1 MPQKMFM
8 CIYTPTQLKSVSHN
22 NFSFNSSS
30 SSSSSSYPMPN
41 LFGNPST
48 NNYNFLRMPIYAK
61 SGGCGCG
68 K

>member
-30 SSSSSSYPMPN
+30 SSSSYPMPN
-41 LFGNPST
+41 LMGNRST
-48 NNYNFLRMPIYAK
+48 NNFLRMPIYAK